1 MTLLEA
7 VTLAVSHH
15 PAPYRQI
22 KHYWRTKIN
31 FAYMRGDIKV
41 TFTES
46 EDGELVGDYDR
57 DSFMKW
63 LHKIHGKVTLI
74 HLDADVE
81 LALDG
86 KDKEEVSEIVNEAV
100 RQAVK

>member
-7 VTLAVSHH
+7 ITLAVSRH

-22 KHYWRTKIN
+22 KHYWKWKII
-31 FAYMRGDIKV
+31 FAGLRDEIV
-41 TFTES
+41 TT
-46 EDGELVGDYDR
+46 EDGYDR

-100 RQAVK
+100 RQAIAIK

>member
-7 VTLAVSHH
+7 ITLAVSHH

-22 KHYWRTKIN
+22 KHYWKWKII
-31 FAYMRGDIKV
+31 FAGMHGEILTV
-41 TFTES
+41 TDKDDES
-46 EDGELVGDYDR
+46 RFEYDR

-63 LHKIHGKVTLI
+63 LQKIHGRTIPV
-74 HLDADVE
+74 HFDADVE

-86 KDKEEVSEIVNEAV
+86 KDISEIVNEAV
-100 RQAVK
+100 RQAIVPK